1 MRRAPIGTLVVIS
14 SPGNR
19 STRLTDGVAS
29 PRSAAPG
36 ASPSRV
42 VASGPPVQTGTP
54 PVPRNVA
61 SATYGFVRFI
71 GGGLAP
77 LAAGLLAER
86 LNVRVPFLLGAVVV
100 LAGAVLLQT
109 VRADLDRADAPAA
122 GPSPAPKRKAGE
134 EAVTQV

>member
-1 MRRAPIGTLVVIS
+1 M
-14 SPGNR
+14 
-19 STRLTDGVAS
+19 
-29 PRSAAPG
+29 
-36 ASPSRV
+36 
-42 VASGPPVQTGTP
+42 
-54 PVPRNVA
+54 A

-122 GPSPAPKRKAGE
+122 GPSPAPKRTAGE
-134 EAVTQV
+134 EAVTQI